1 MKSKLYV
8 LLMMILIVAVIS
20 GCAPKQEVVYLS
32 SDESA
37 QVAAST
43 DKAAQNI
50 LTAIATNDYQL
61 FITDFDEKMREAL
74 TEDQFAQIVKMYGK
88 NGKAESVTLLNVE
101 DRQDFYG
108 VNYGVTYPKA
118 ALTMLIVVA
127 KSDLSLVSGLWFK

>member
-1 MKSKLYV
+1 MKSKVYV

-74 TEDQFAQIVKMYGK
+74 TKDQFAQIVKMYGK

>member
-1 MKSKLYV
+1 MKSKVYV

-74 TEDQFAQIVKMYGK
+74 TKDQFAQIVKMYGK

-127 KSDLSLVSGLWFK
+127 KSDLSLISGLWFK

>member
-1 MKSKLYV
+1 
-8 LLMMILIVAVIS
+8 MILIVAVIS

>member
-1 MKSKLYV
+1 
-8 LLMMILIVAVIS
+8 MMILIVAVIS

>member
-1 MKSKLYV
+1 MKSKFYV

-108 VNYGVTYPKA
+108 VNYSVTYPKA

>member
-1 MKSKLYV
+1 MKSKFYV
-8 LLMMILIVAVIS
+8 LLMMILIVAAIS

-37 QVAAST
+37 QVASLT

-50 LTAIATNDYQL
+50 LTAIATNNYQL

-127 KSDLSLVSGLWFK
+127 KSDPSLVSGLWFK

>member
-127 KSDLSLVSGLWFK
+127 KSDLSLISGLWFK